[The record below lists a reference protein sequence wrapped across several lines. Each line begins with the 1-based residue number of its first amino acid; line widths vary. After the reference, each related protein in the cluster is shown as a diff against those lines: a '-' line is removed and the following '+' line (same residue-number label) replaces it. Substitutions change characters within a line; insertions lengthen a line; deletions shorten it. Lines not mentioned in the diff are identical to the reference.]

1 MAIGGNI
8 GFRKVFGGGGSG
20 TFGPGVTLGFN
31 IPFGVNAVNLP
42 DVGRGRTTPD
52 NTINRIKSQAVNGGL
67 YSRPTL
73 YNIIMT
79 KPPKLKGW
87 SGDQLRA
94 IGFNCH
100 QVAIPSNNIATKPI
114 KTYGLKKEYAY
125 NKLFDEITTGFYLS
139 ENMDEY
145 HFFESW
151 QDLMYK
157 PNHSVGWYNDYI
169 STLEIHQLSRDVSKG
184 TSNDLGIVCKFILID
199 AYPKLISSMALDYSA
214 ANTIQKFTVNWT
226 YRDMLIEPQVSKRTS
241 GNLFKDFSDLNPLEK
256 SFKLFRDFNQNSG
269 NIGVVRDLARGNI
282 RFT

>member
-42 DVGRGRTTPD
+42 DVGKGRTTPD
-52 NTINRIKSQAVNGGL
+52 NTINRVVSQAKNDGL
-67 YSRPTL
+67 YSRPTI
-73 YNIIMT
+73 YNIILT
-79 KPPKLKGW
+79 KPPNLKGW
-87 SGDQLRA
+87 SGDQLRK

-100 QVAIPSNNIATKPI
+100 QISIPSSNIATKPL

-125 NKLFDEITTGFYLS
+125 AKLFEEITSSFYLS
-139 ENMDEY
+139 EQMDEY

-151 QDLMYK
+151 QELMYA
-157 PNHSVGWYNDYI
+157 PDQSVGWYNDYV
-169 STLEIHQLSRDVSKG
+169 STIEIHQLSRNVAQG
-184 TSNDLGIVCKFILID
+184 GSNDLGVVCKFTLVD
-199 AYPKLISSMALDYSA
+199 AYPKLVSALALDYSRS
-214 ANTIQKFTVNWT
+214 NDIQKFTVNWT
-226 YRDMLIEPQVSKRTS
+226 FRDMVIEPQVSRRTS
-241 GNLFKDFSDLNPLEK
+241 GNLFRDFSNLNPLEK

-269 NIGVVRDLARGNI
+269 NLGVIRDLARGNI